1 MKSDMIRKL
10 EEQKQRYK
18 DSSVNIRTVV
28 LIGSPV
34 NKIVKFAEEES
45 VDLIIMGNKG
55 LRGIPK
61 LLKGLG
67 SVSKNV
73 SEKVK
78 CTVILAR

>member
-10 EEQKQRYK
+10 EERKQRSK
-18 DSSVNIRTVV
+18 ESSVKIRTVV

-34 NKIVKFAEEES
+34 DKIVKFAEEEN
-45 VDLIIMGNKG
+45 VDLIIMGSKG
-55 LRGIPK
+55 LRGISK

-67 SVSKNV
+67 SVSRNV